1 MQSVAGDLA
10 QVWVTFGPWT
20 ADGVLELCKGI
31 YDEDPLLDRGNED
44 RGNEDALLD
53 AGYHVVDGMDIFT
66 SAMGMAWHLIPLED
80 IRTLRTLA
88 SGTGPNQYLGL
99 LSQVVPRELDTLTR
113 ESFQDCLEHMDLM
126 VLMDLPMD
134 YHGRLLA
141 VDSIP
146 KARLKQITKHLTNL
160 VGALRD
166 LPRDPKGPVIER
178 VPPIPPRVQ
187 SIPPRVQP
195 PQPLRSS
202 AFRVVSSEED
212 EPSSEED

>member
-1 MQSVAGDLA
+1 MPNTMQHYESSASGDLA

-20 ADGVLELCKGI
+20 TDGVLELCKGV
-31 YDEDPLLDRGNED
+31 YAEDPLLDRGNED
-44 RGNEDALLD
+44 RGNEVDLLD
-53 AGYHVVDGMDIFT
+53 DGFQVVDGMDIFT

-80 IRTLRTLA
+80 IRALRALA
-88 SGTGPNQYLGL
+88 SATGPNQYLGL

-126 VLMDLPMD
+126 VLMDLPME
-134 YHGRLLA
+134 YNGRLLMTG
-141 VDSIP
+141 SIP
-146 KARLKQITKHLTNL
+146 KAKLKQITKHLTNL

-178 VPPIPPRVQ
+178 VPP
-187 SIPPRVQP
+187 RVQP
-195 PQPLRSS
+195 ILQPLRSS
-202 AFRVVSSEED
+202 AFRGDHSEDD